1 MARRWLIAGGGSG
14 GHVTPAL
21 ALGEAIARR
30 GDEPLFVGSA
40 RGLEAR
46 LVPAAGFDLELLASE
61 QVMGRSPIGRLRGA
75 LSILRSVGAARR
87 ILGRFDPDA
96 VVSVGGYAAM
106 PAVLAARLRG
116 CPLFLVE
123 PNAIPGRVNR
133 LTARFARCVF
143 VGFESTRRYLPRG
156 TESIC
161 VGVPLRSALEEAFAQ
176 RPAPRT
182 PTRPLRLLVF
192 GGSQGARQLNER
204 VPSALARLP
213 RDAVE
218 VFHQTGEA
226 DRAAVEQRYR
236 ELGLTATV
244 VAFEHDMPA
253 RYRWADLAICR
264 AGALTVAELALAGMP
279 ALLVPFPF
287 AADDHQSAN
296 ARALEAIG
304 AAIRIEARPLDVDG
318 LARSLEELVETP
330 GRLVAMREA
339 AGQLARRGAAE
350 RIIELCI
357 ERLAGGATP
366 PTPAGDDR
374 SPDSAIDSAGSG
386 SIPTGATGNGSVG
399 NDSVGNKKETPCN
412 PD

>member
-46 LVPAAGFDLELLASE
+46 LVPAAGFELELLASE
-61 QVMGRSPIGRLRGA
+61 QVMGRSLIGRLRGG
-75 LSILRSVGAARR
+75 LTILRSVGAARR
-87 ILGRFDPDA
+87 ILARFDPDA

-143 VGFESTRRYLPRG
+143 VGFESTRRHLPGG
-156 TESIC
+156 TDSIC

-182 PTRPLRLLVF
+182 PTPPLRLLVF
-192 GGSQGARQLNER
+192 GGSQGARQLNEH
-204 VPSALARLP
+204 VPDALARLP
-213 RDAVE
+213 RDTFE

-226 DRAAVEQRYR
+226 DRVRVEERYR
-236 ELGLTATV
+236 ALGLDATV

-264 AGALTVAELALAGMP
+264 AGALTVAELALARMP

-318 LARSLEELVETP
+318 LARSLEALLETP

-350 RIIELCI
+350 HIVELCI
-357 ERLAGGATP
+357 ERLAGGP
-366 PTPAGDDR
+366 PPSNAPREGT
-374 SPDSAIDSAGSG
+374 SPDSTIDSGGSSSG
-386 SIPTGATGNGSVG
+386 GIRFERTRSERTRG
-399 NDSVGNKKETPCN
+399 ETPCN
-412 PD
+412 PG

>member
-30 GDEPLFVGSA
+30 GDELLFVGSA

-61 QVMGRSPIGRLRGA
+61 QVMGRSLIGRLRGG

-87 ILGRFDPDA
+87 ILARFAPDT

-143 VGFESTRRYLPRG
+143 VGFESTRRHLPAG

-161 VGVPLRSALEEAFAQ
+161 VGVPLRSALEEAFAG
-176 RPAPRT
+176 RPTPRT

-192 GGSQGARQLNER
+192 GGSQGARQLNEH
-204 VPSALARLP
+204 VPDALARLP

-226 DRAAVEQRYR
+226 DRAGVEQRYR

-244 VAFEHDMPA
+244 VAFEHDMPG

-264 AGALTVAELALAGMP
+264 AGALTVAELALAGLP

-318 LARSLEELVETP
+318 LARHLEELVEAP

-339 AGQLARRGAAE
+339 AGQLARRDAAG
-350 RIIELCI
+350 RIVELCI
-357 ERLAGGATP
+357 ERLAADPTP
-366 PTPAGDDR
+366 PSPSPGDT
-374 SPDSAIDSAGSG
+374 SPGSAVGSAGSRSDQVG
-386 SIPTGATGNGSVG
+386 SDQARSDQVRS
-399 NDSVGNKKETPCN
+399 DQVRRETPCN